1 VKTAQIEM
9 DMVAEGYYAT
19 KSLMEINKKFQVE
32 IPIIEAV
39 YNVLYEK
46 ISPIIEM
53 KILADKLS

>member
-1 VKTAQIEM
+1 M
-9 DMVAEGYYAT
+9 
-19 KSLMEINKKFQVE
+19 MEINKEFQID

-39 YNVLYEK
+39 YNVLYQK